1 MQNIVAV
8 IKTTLIPLWWMGH
21 FHLLVLKSQ
30 FCVSYQHEMAADYF
44 SSKFF
49 FVNVWFMAR
58 QRGGQI
64 NCQINITNFSYLIK
78 LSSKYHSSL
87 QCDFIQIRQF
97 SRFQL
102 TVQKRVKDILSKRET
117 KVVISTQVNILE
129 SKYSFFSLLIESLT
143 LIPWMRCTGAPP
155 CCCVYVCSQVGSA
168 LADGSSFSG

>member
-8 IKTTLIPLWWMGH
+8 IKTTLIPFWWWMGN
-21 FHLLVLKSQ
+21 FHLLVLNSQ

-49 FVNVWFMAR
+49 FVNVWFMVR

-87 QCDFIQIRQF
+87 QCDFIQIRQIRQF

-102 TVQKRVKDILSKRET
+102 TVQKRAKDSLSKREL
-117 KVVISTQVNILE
+117 KVIKRNRVYIYEKKISL
-129 SKYSFFSLLIESLT
+129 
-143 LIPWMRCTGAPP
+143 
-155 CCCVYVCSQVGSA
+155 
-168 LADGSSFSG
+168 D